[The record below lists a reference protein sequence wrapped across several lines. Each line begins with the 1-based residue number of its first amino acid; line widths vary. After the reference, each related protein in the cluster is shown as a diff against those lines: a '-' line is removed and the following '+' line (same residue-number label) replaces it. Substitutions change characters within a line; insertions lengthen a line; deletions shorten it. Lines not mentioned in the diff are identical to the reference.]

1 MSSTG
6 DVKDYEFEIDASFF
20 AHFEYGEIENGSLT
34 AKLGVSYSS
43 RQLKIELNLK
53 GTVDLVC
60 DRCLETYKEDLDVNY
75 TLYGKFG
82 HSTEQ
87 EDIDVFWIPD
97 GQNYIELAPILF
109 DYINLSLPLKKV
121 HPMDE
126 DGKSLC
132 KKEMLDRLN
141 ELGINSEEIE

>member
-6 DVKDYEFEIDASFF
+6 DQKEYEFEVGASFF
-20 AHFEYGEIENGSLT
+20 AHFEYGEIEGGLLT

-43 RQLKIELNLK
+43 RQVQIQLNLK
-53 GTVDLVC
+53 GLVELIC
-60 DRCLETYKEDLDVNY
+60 DRCLETYEENLDADY
-75 TLYGKFG
+75 TMYGKFG
-82 HSTEQ
+82 HSNEQ

-97 GQNYIELAPILF
+97 DQNYIELAPILF

-121 HPMDE
+121 HPQGE

-132 KKEMLDRLN
+132 DVEMLNRLN
-141 ELGINSEEIE
+141 ELGVESEETE